1 MSKICRL
8 ANRSHFRTLL
18 IFPSELQSK
27 KKNEMKNNFKR
38 PLENPLCMET
48 LFRYLLV
55 FLLHTIAFKCPI
67 AYITN
72 YPAAVPPWKPA
83 LCDGHQGH
91 QPAQYRVHHLHAGGA
106 RGLVLC
112 RAALL
117 QTPLHGRPGID
128 SVPWYVIFMST
139 QVVAS
144 DRVLLK
150 TAILDLHLHVTDA
163 EVCLSSMKLPSHV
176 LLFVCSVCLFCFFQR
191 VNRFL
196 GMVTAL
202 S

>member
-1 MSKICRL
+1 MKSDNVKDL
-8 ANRSHFRTLL
+8 QVSELLTHSH
-18 IFPSELQSK
+18 IVYFPSELQSK

-38 PLENPLCMET
+38 QLESPLCMEM
-48 LFRYLLV
+48 LFRCLLA
-55 FLLHTIAFKCPI
+55 FLLHSLPSNAQLRTSLTIPFAHIPFKCPI
-67 AYITN
+67 AYITYN
-72 YPAAVPPWKPA
+72 PAAVPPWKPA

-106 RGLVLC
+106 RGLVIC

-128 SVPWYVIFMST
+128 SLLWSVKFIST

-163 EVCLSSMKLPSHV
+163 EVCL
-176 LLFVCSVCLFCFFQR
+176 
-191 VNRFL
+191 
-196 GMVTAL
+196 
-202 S
+202 